1 MASDHST
8 PQGAPR
14 YSKAQRRLLTVM
26 AGLVVAVLAGGAF
39 VLTYDILRELA
50 LEGRVSHRWAP
61 VYPVMVDALTVMTL
75 FSLVVSR
82 HGRWWTRLMRWTL
95 LLLLLAGVAAI
106 AVQRAVWGLD
116 DLPDD
121 QVKAGVAVAPHVM
134 LLIAVWLW
142 LTMFKQIRNA
152 PARSARKAAPALEKL
167 PATGTVT
174 VVPAPREEDPQST
187 LELDAHARPT
197 APPALPETGGRP
209 ELAAPAEPA
218 EAHDPHAEAPRAEA
232 PRTADPHAEAPRTE
246 APRGEGP
253 HGADPHAEARRGA
266 EPRAEAPEREE
277 PRADEPEPDP
287 EPERVRDHR
296 APALLATDVELVRAP
311 TAPISAAA
319 HAKTT
324 RPDIV
329 VPGVHDPA
337 EDEAELPVVDRA
349 EDPDAGDED
358 DPAGKGRHRLR
369 ARSHSAPAP
378 APAPEAEPEPETRPD
393 HDHAL
398 GLDSDDDD
406 LPIWDW
412 NPPSGKFRSSP
423 LPPSD

>member
-1 MASDHST
+1 MASDRST

-82 HGRWWTRLMRWTL
+82 HGRWWTRLLRWTL
-95 LLLLLAGVAAI
+95 LLILLAGVAAI

-152 PARSARKAAPALEKL
+152 PARSAGKPAPVLEKL

-174 VVPAPREEDPQST
+174 VVPPRR
-187 LELDAHARPT
+187 ELDTQTTVEFDDPIDPT
-197 APPALPETGGRP
+197 ALPERAPRP
-209 ELAAPAEPA
+209 ELTAPATPA
-218 EAHDPHAEAPRAEA
+218 EAPALRATGPSATGPSAAGPSAADWRAADQPAAELPAPDEPAAGWRA
-232 PRTADPHAEAPRTE
+232 AEQA
-246 APRGEGP
+246 A
-253 HGADPHAEARRGA
+253 AE
-266 EPRAEAPEREE
+266 EPEREE
-277 PRADEPEPDP
+277 PRGEESEA
-287 EPERVRDHR
+287 ERARDHQ
-296 APALLATDVELVRAP
+296 APALLPTDVELVRRP
-311 TAPISAAA
+311 SAPISAAS

-329 VPGVHDPA
+329 VPGVQDLA
-337 EDEAELPVVDRA
+337 EDDAEWPVVERA

-369 ARSHSAPAP
+369 ARSDSA
-378 APAPEAEPEPETRPD
+378 PEPETRPD
-393 HDHAL
+393 HEL
-398 GLDSDDDD
+398 ELDTGDGNDDD